1 MSLLQILL
9 ISIVQGI
16 TEWLP
21 ISSSAH
27 VLIAA
32 DFFGYVGRDELLIN
46 AVANFGTV
54 ASMLIYFRK
63 DIGEAIVGTFSLPG
77 ALGAKRTLSSGE
89 RLAMNLLASLPLTIA
104 GLAAARLFIPDEV
117 NAAVRSVQGVAI
129 PLIGFGILLGLAD
142 IFGKKTRTIDDMTP
156 WHAVLIGAVQVIAAV
171 LPGTS
176 RSGITMTTARALGY
190 SRPDAAKFGLLVGAP
205 VLTAVG
211 LYMIM
216 EFYFGSEVGTVTV
229 TAAEAIAIGVGS
241 AASGLIAIYIL
252 MALVR
257 RMSFLPFV
265 AYRIL
270 LGIALLTMMPIP
282 LVAG

>member
-1 MSLLQILL
+1 
-9 ISIVQGI
+9 
-16 TEWLP
+16 
-21 ISSSAH
+21 
-27 VLIAA
+27 
-32 DFFGYVGRDELLIN
+32 
-46 AVANFGTV
+46 
-54 ASMLIYFRK
+54 
-63 DIGEAIVGTFSLPG
+63 
-77 ALGAKRTLSSGE
+77 
-89 RLAMNLLASLPLTIA
+89 MNLLASLPLTIL
-104 GLAAARLFIPDEV
+104 GLALARLFIPDEI
-117 NAAVRSVQGVAI
+117 NAAVRSVHGVAI

-142 IFGKKTRTIDDMTP
+142 IYGKKTRTLDDLTP
-156 WHAVLIGAVQVIAAV
+156 WHAMLIGAVQVIAAI

-190 SRPDAAKFGLLVGAP
+190 SRPDAAKFGMLVGAP

-211 LYMIM
+211 LYMIA
-216 EFYFGSEVGTVTV
+216 EFYFGSEAATVTV

-241 AASGLIAIYIL
+241 ALSGLVAIYIL

>member
-1 MSLLQILL
+1 MSILQILI

-21 ISSSAH
+21 VSSSAH
-27 VLIAA
+27 VLLAA
-32 DFFGYVGRDELLIN
+32 SFFGYEGRDELLIN

-63 DIGEAIVGTFSLPG
+63 EIGEAVVGVFALPG
-77 ALGAKRTLSSGE
+77 AVQAKRTLTSGE
-89 RLAMNLLASLPLTIA
+89 RLAMNLIASLPLTII
-104 GLAAARLFIPDEV
+104 GLAAARLLISDEM

-142 IFGKKTRTIDDMTP
+142 IFGKKTRTLDDMTP
-156 WHAVLIGAVQVIAAV
+156 AHAVLIGAVQVIAAV

-190 SRPDAAKFGLLVGAP
+190 SRPDAAKFGMLVGAP

-211 LYMIM
+211 LYMIA
-216 EFYFGSEVGTVTV
+216 EFYFGSEVGMVTV
-229 TAAEAIAIGVGS
+229 TAGEAIAIGVGS
-241 AASGLIAIYIL
+241 ALSGLVAIYIL

-282 LVAG
+282 MVA

>member
-1 MSLLQILL
+1 MSILQILI

-21 ISSSAH
+21 VSSSAH
-27 VLIAA
+27 VLLAA
-32 DFFGYVGRDELLIN
+32 SFFGYEGRDELLIN

-63 DIGEAIVGTFSLPG
+63 EIGEAVVGVFALPS
-77 ALGAKRTLSSGE
+77 ALGAKRELSAGE
-89 RLAMNLLASLPLTIA
+89 RLAMNLLASLPLTML
-104 GLAAARLFIPDEV
+104 GLAIARLYIPDSV
-117 NAAVRSVQGVAI
+117 NEAVRSVQGVAI

-142 IFGKKTRTIDDMTP
+142 IYGAKTRSINEMPP
-156 WHAVLIGAVQVIAAV
+156 WHAALIGAVQVIAAV

-190 SRPDAAKFGLLVGAP
+190 SRPDAAKFGMLVGAP

-211 LYMIM
+211 LYMIA
-216 EFYFGSEVGTVTV
+216 EFYFGSEVGMVTV
-229 TAAEAIAIGVGS
+229 TAGEAIAIGVGS
-241 AASGLIAIYIL
+241 ALSGLVAIYIL

-282 LVAG
+282 LVA

>member
-1 MSLLQILL
+1 MSLLQILI

-21 ISSSAH
+21 VSSSAH
-27 VLIAA
+27 VLLAA
-32 DFFGYVGRDELLIN
+32 SFFGYEGRDELLIN

-63 DIGEAIVGTFSLPG
+63 EIGEAIVGTFSLPG
-77 ALGAKRTLSSGE
+77 ALGGKRTLSSGE
-89 RLAMNLLASLPLTIA
+89 RLAMNLLASLPLTIL
-104 GLAAARLFIPDEV
+104 GLAIARLFIPDSV
-117 NAAVRSVQGVAI
+117 NEAVRSVQGVAI
-129 PLIGFGILLGLAD
+129 PLIFFGILLGLAD
-142 IFGKKTRTIDDMTP
+142 IYGAKTRTINEMP
-156 WHAVLIGAVQVIAAV
+156 PAHAVLIGAVQVIAAI

-190 SRPDAAKFGLLVGAP
+190 TRPDAAKFGMLVGAP
-205 VLTAVG
+205 VLSAVG
-211 LYMIM
+211 LYMIA

-241 AASGLIAIYIL
+241 AISGLIAIYVL

-270 LGIALLTMMPIP
+270 LGIALLTMMPLP

>member
-1 MSLLQILL
+1 MSILQILI

-21 ISSSAH
+21 VSSSAH
-27 VLIAA
+27 VLLAA
-32 DFFGYVGRDELLIN
+32 DYFGYVGRDELLIN

-63 DIGEAIVGTFSLPG
+63 DISEAFFGLFALPG
-77 ALGAKRTLSSGE
+77 ALGEKRALNSGE
-89 RLAMNLLASLPLTIA
+89 RLAMNLLASLPLTIV
-104 GLAAARLFIPDEV
+104 GLALAKLLISDEL
-117 NAAVRSVQGVAI
+117 NATLRSVNGVAI
-129 PLIGFGILLGLAD
+129 PLIFFGLLLGAAD
-142 IFGKKTRTIDDMTP
+142 IFGKRTRTLDDLTP
-156 WHAVLIGAVQVIAAV
+156 WHAALIGVVQVIAAI

-205 VLTAVG
+205 VLSMVG
-211 LYMIM
+211 IYSIG
-216 EFYFGSEVGTVTV
+216 EFYFGSGAGLVTV
-229 TAAEAIAIGVGS
+229 SASEAIAIGIGS
-241 AASGLIAIYIL
+241 ALSGLVAIYIL

-265 AYRIL
+265 VYRVL
-270 LGIALLTMMPIP
+270 LGIALLILMP
-282 LVAG
+282 VAILP

>member
-1 MSLLQILL
+1 MSLFQILI

-21 ISSSAH
+21 VSSSAH

-32 DFFGYVGRDELLIN
+32 DYFGYVGRDELLIN

-63 DIGEAIVGTFSLPG
+63 EILEAVAGTFSLPG
-77 ALGAKRTLSSGE
+77 ALGARRTLSPGE
-89 RLAMNLLASLPLTIA
+89 RLAMNLLASLPLTFA

-142 IFGKKTRTIDDMTP
+142 IFGKKTRTLNDMTP

-211 LYMIM
+211 LYMIA
-216 EFYFGSEVGTVTV
+216 EFYFGSEVGQVTV
-229 TAAEAIAIGVGS
+229 TASEAIAIGVFS
-241 AASGLIAIYIL
+241 ALSGLAAIYIL
-252 MALVR
+252 MTLVR

-270 LGIALLTMMPIP
+270 LGIALLTMMPVP
-282 LVAG
+282 MVA

>member
-1 MSLLQILL
+1 MSLLQILI

-21 ISSSAH
+21 VSSSAH
-27 VLIAA
+27 VLLAA
-32 DFFGYVGRDELLIN
+32 DYFGYVGRDELLIN

-63 DIGEAIVGTFSLPG
+63 DISEAFFGLFALPA
-77 ALGAKRTLSSGE
+77 ALQEKRVLTSGE
-89 RLAMNLLASLPLTIA
+89 RLAMNILASLPLTIV
-104 GLAAARLFIPDEV
+104 GLALAKLLISDEL
-117 NAAVRSVQGVAI
+117 NATLRSVNGVAI
-129 PLIGFGILLGLAD
+129 PLIFFGLLLGAAD
-142 IFGKKTRTIDDMTP
+142 IFGKRTRTLDDLTP
-156 WHAVLIGAVQVIAAV
+156 WHAALIGIVQVIAAI

-205 VLTAVG
+205 VLSMVG
-211 LYMIM
+211 VYSIG
-216 EFYFGSEVGTVTV
+216 EFYFGSGAGLVTV
-229 TAAEAIAIGVGS
+229 SASEALAIGIGS
-241 AASGLIAIYIL
+241 ALSGLVAIYIL

-265 AYRIL
+265 IYRVL
-270 LGIALLTMMPIP
+270 LGIALLTLMP
-282 LVAG
+282 VALIS

>member
-1 MSLLQILL
+1 MSLFQIIL

-21 ISSSAH
+21 VSSSAH
-27 VLIAA
+27 VLLAA
-32 DFFGYVGRDELLIN
+32 DYFGYVGRDELLIN

-63 DIGEAIVGTFSLPG
+63 EIGEAIFGVFALPG
-77 ALGAKRTLSSGE
+77 AVAAKRPLTSGE
-89 RLAMNLLASLPLTIA
+89 RLAMNLIASLPLTLA
-104 GLAAARLFIPDEV
+104 GLAAARLLISDEL
-117 NAAVRSVQGVAI
+117 NAVFRSVHGVAI

-142 IFGKKTRTIDDMTP
+142 IFGKRTRTIDDMTP
-156 WHAVLIGAVQVIAAV
+156 LHAALIGVVQVIAAI

-190 SRPDAAKFGLLVGAP
+190 SRPDAAKFGMLVGAP
-205 VLTAVG
+205 ILTAVG
-211 LYMIM
+211 LYMIA
-216 EFYFGSEVGTVTV
+216 EFYFGSEAGLVTV

-241 AASGLIAIYIL
+241 ALSGLVAIFIL
-252 MALVR
+252 MSLVR

-265 AYRIL
+265 GYRIL
-270 LGIALLTMMPIP
+270 LGIALLVMMPVP
-282 LVAG
+282 VV

>member
-1 MSLLQILL
+1 MSILQILI

-21 ISSSAH
+21 VSSSAH
-27 VLIAA
+27 VLLAA
-32 DFFGYVGRDELLIN
+32 SYFGYEGRDELLIN
-46 AVANFGTV
+46 AIANFGTV

-63 DIGEAIVGTFSLPG
+63 EIGEAIVGVFALPG
-77 ALGAKRTLSSGE
+77 ALGAKRELSPGE
-89 RLAMNLLASLPLTIA
+89 RLAMNLLASLPLTIL
-104 GLAAARLFIPDEV
+104 GLAIARLYIPDSV
-117 NAAVRSVQGVAI
+117 NEAVRSVQGVAI

-142 IFGKKTRTIDDMTP
+142 IYGAKTRTINEMPP
-156 WHAVLIGAVQVIAAV
+156 WHAVLIGVVQVIAAV

-190 SRPDAAKFGLLVGAP
+190 SRPEAAKFGMLVGAP

-211 LYMIM
+211 LYMIA
-216 EFYFGSEVGTVTV
+216 EFYFGSEVGMVTV
-229 TAAEAIAIGVGS
+229 TAGEAIAIGVGS
-241 AASGLIAIYIL
+241 ALSGLVAIYIL

-282 LVAG
+282 MVA

>member
-1 MSLLQILL
+1 MSLLQILI

-21 ISSSAH
+21 VSSSAH
-27 VLIAA
+27 VLLAA
-32 DFFGYVGRDELLIN
+32 SYFGYEGRDELLIN

-63 DIGEAIVGTFSLPG
+63 EIGEAIVGVFALPG
-77 ALGAKRTLSSGE
+77 ALVAKRELSPGE
-89 RLAMNLLASLPLTIA
+89 RLAMNLIASLPLTVA
-104 GLAAARLFIPDEV
+104 GLAAALLLIPDSVHE
-117 NAAVRSVQGVAI
+117 AVRSVHGVAI
-129 PLIGFGILLGLAD
+129 PLIAFGILLGLAD
-142 IFGKKTRTIDDMTP
+142 IYGARTRTIDQMP
-156 WHAVLIGAVQVIAAV
+156 AWHAVLIGAVQVIAAV

-190 SRPDAAKFGLLVGAP
+190 ARPEAAKFGMLVGAP

-211 LYMIM
+211 LYAIY
-216 EFYFGSEVGTVTV
+216 EFYFGSEVGAVTI
-229 TAAEAIAIGVGS
+229 TGMEALLIGIGS
-241 AASGLIAIYIL
+241 FLSGLVAIYIL

-270 LGIALLTMMPIP
+270 LGIALLTLMPIP
-282 LVAG
+282 QI

>member
-1 MSLLQILL
+1 MSLLQILI

-21 ISSSAH
+21 VSSSAH
-27 VLIAA
+27 VLLAA
-32 DFFGYVGRDELLIN
+32 SFFGYEGRDELLIN
-46 AVANFGTV
+46 AIANFGTV

-63 DIGEAIVGTFSLPG
+63 DIGEAVVGVFALPG
-77 ALGAKRTLSSGE
+77 ALGEKRVLSPGE
-89 RLAMNLLASLPLTIA
+89 RLAMNLIASLPLTIL
-104 GLAAARLFIPDEV
+104 GLAAARFLLPDSFNE
-117 NAAVRSVQGVAI
+117 AVRSVYGIAF
-129 PLIGFGILLGLAD
+129 PLIGFGIMLGLAD
-142 IFGKKTRTIDDMTP
+142 IYGKRVRTINEMP
-156 WHAVLIGAVQVIAAV
+156 AWHAVLIGAVQIIAAMF
-171 LPGTS
+171 PGTS

-190 SRPDAAKFGLLVGAP
+190 TRPEAAKFGMLVGAP

-211 LYMIM
+211 IYAIY
-216 EFYFGSEVGTVTV
+216 EFYFGGEVGAVTV
-229 TAAEAIAIGVGS
+229 SALEAALIGAGS
-241 AASGLIAIYIL
+241 FLSGLVAIYIL

-282 LVAG
+282 VM

>member
-1 MSLLQILL
+1 MSLLQILI

-21 ISSSAH
+21 VSSSAH
-27 VLIAA
+27 VLLAA
-32 DFFGYVGRDELLIN
+32 SFFGYGGRDELLIN

-63 DIGEAIVGTFSLPG
+63 EIGEAMVGVFALPG
-77 ALGAKRTLSSGE
+77 ALSAKRELSPGE
-89 RLAMNLLASLPLTIA
+89 RLAMNLLASLPLTMA
-104 GLAAARLFIPDEV
+104 GLAIARLFIPDEV
-117 NAAVRSVQGVAI
+117 NEAVRSVQGVAI
-129 PLIGFGILLGLAD
+129 PLIFFGILLGLAD
-142 IFGKKTRTIDDMTP
+142 IYGARTRTINDMP
-156 WHAVLIGAVQVIAAV
+156 PAHAVLIGAVQVIAAI

-190 SRPDAAKFGLLVGAP
+190 TRPDAAKFGMLVGAP

-211 LYMIM
+211 LYMIA

-241 AASGLIAIYIL
+241 AISGLIAIYVL

-257 RMSFLPFV
+257 RMSFMPFV

-270 LGIALLTMMPIP
+270 LGIALLTMMPLP

>member
-1 MSLLQILL
+1 MSLLQILI

-21 ISSSAH
+21 VSSSAH
-27 VLIAA
+27 VLLAA
-32 DFFGYVGRDELLIN
+32 SYFGYEGRDELLIN

-63 DIGEAIVGTFSLPG
+63 EIGEAIVGVFALPG
-77 ALGAKRTLSSGE
+77 ALAARRELSPGE
-89 RLAMNLLASLPLTIA
+89 RLAMNLIASLPLTVA
-104 GLAAARLFIPDEV
+104 GLAAALLLIPDSVHE
-117 NAAVRSVQGVAI
+117 AVRSVHGVAI
-129 PLIGFGILLGLAD
+129 PLIAFGILLGLAD
-142 IFGKKTRTIDDMTP
+142 IYGARTRTIDQMP
-156 WHAVLIGAVQVIAAV
+156 AWHAVLIGAVQVIAAV

-190 SRPDAAKFGLLVGAP
+190 ARPEAAKFGMLVGAP

-211 LYMIM
+211 LYAIYQ
-216 EFYFGSEVGTVTV
+216 FFFGSEAGAVTV
-229 TAAEAIAIGVGS
+229 TGLEALLIGIGS
-241 AASGLIAIYIL
+241 FLSGLIAIYIL

-270 LGIALLTMMPIP
+270 LGIALLTLMPIP
-282 LVAG
+282 QI

>member
-1 MSLLQILL
+1 MSLFQILI
-9 ISIVQGI
+9 ISIIQGI

-21 ISSSAH
+21 VSSSAH

-32 DFFGYVGRDELLIN
+32 DYFGYVGRDELLIN

-54 ASMLIYFRK
+54 ASMLIYFRRE
-63 DIGEAIVGTFSLPG
+63 IGEAIAGTFSLPG
-77 ALGAKRTLSSGE
+77 ALQAKRMLTSGE
-89 RLAMNLLASLPLTIA
+89 RLAMNLIASLPLTFL
-104 GLAAARLFIPDEV
+104 GLAAARLFIPDEI
-117 NAAVRSVQGVAI
+117 NAAVRSVEGVAI
-129 PLIGFGILLGLAD
+129 PLIGFGVLLGLAD
-142 IFGKKTRTIDDMTP
+142 IFGKRSRTLDDMTP

-211 LYMIM
+211 LYMIA
-216 EFYFGSEVGTVTV
+216 EFYFGSEAGLVTV
-229 TAAEAIAIGVGS
+229 TASEAIAIGFGS
-241 AASGLIAIYIL
+241 ALSGLVAIYVL
-252 MALVR
+252 MTLVR
-257 RMSFLPFV
+257 RMSFMPFV

-282 LVAG
+282 MAA

>member
-1 MSLLQILL
+1 MSLLQILI

-21 ISSSAH
+21 VSSSAH
-27 VLIAA
+27 VLLAA
-32 DFFGYVGRDELLIN
+32 SFFGYEGRDELLIN

-89 RLAMNLLASLPLTIA
+89 RLAMNLLASLPLTIL
-104 GLAAARLFIPDEV
+104 GLAIARLFIPDSV
-117 NAAVRSVQGVAI
+117 NEAVRSVQGVAI
-129 PLIGFGILLGLAD
+129 PLIFFGILLGLAD
-142 IFGKKTRTIDDMTP
+142 IYGAKTRTINEMP
-156 WHAVLIGAVQVIAAV
+156 PAHAVLIGAVQVIAAI

-190 SRPDAAKFGLLVGAP
+190 TRPEAAKFGMLVGAP

-211 LYMIM
+211 LYMIV

-241 AASGLIAIYIL
+241 AISGLIAIYVL